1 MKKIK
6 SFIYNTNYVG
16 KIMFMLVFSLILSLW
31 DDIFEYYLIYITVED
46 SVEYHF
52 NIITIN
58 SILSG
63 FSLTNLGILISIS
76 SDQLIKKLEGTD
88 ILIKRNVL
96 ISYSI
101 IYGAISILISLFFVL
116 DLHLVIKGVP
126 ISFIGDFFFTAEIIA
141 LILSVVYFLLSLR
154 KMIQLLSYIYIPKRK
169 YTAAKISL
177 IKSQMDNSIKEK
189 TDED

>member
-1 MKKIK
+1 
-6 SFIYNTNYVG
+6 
-16 KIMFMLVFSLILSLW
+16 MLVFSLILSLW

-116 DLHLVIKGVP
+116 DLRLVIKGVS
-126 ISFIGDFFFTAEIIA
+126 ISFISDFFFTAEIVA

-177 IKSQMDNSIKEK
+177 IKNQMDNSIKEK
-189 TDED
+189 TNED